1 MAYLEDIKR
10 IFGSEKTGE
19 CEVLLSGTSALV
31 ISGHRGLSSLSE
43 GEIVVRRKRGSL
55 RVAGRALRLLQASP
69 AELYIAGEIRAVEY
83 VDPSGEVGS

>member
-10 IFGSEKTGE
+10 IFGSEKKGE